1 MFNGQNGPLPM
12 HDVVVSAV
20 AAAVMAATIT
30 FNSTSQNREL
40 FIALI
45 IFNYSGAWGKE
56 QENRLCASVN
66 QYPGN
71 KLTSCPMHL
80 APLPLESGD

>member
-1 MFNGQNGPLPM
+1 MFKADRVPCIATPHSDQGQRTSSQNGPLPI

-40 FIALI
+40 FIVQNNFI
-45 IFNYSGAWGKE
+45 IFQGAWGKGQGARE
-56 QENRLCASVN
+56 
-66 QYPGN
+66 
-71 KLTSCPMHL
+71 
-80 APLPLESGD
+80 

>member
-1 MFNGQNGPLPM
+1 MFNVQNGPLPI

-40 FIALI
+40 FIVQNNFI
-45 IFNYSGAWGKE
+45 IFQGARSMG
-56 QENRLCASVN
+56 QGARGQFV
-66 QYPGN
+66 PGIQIY
-71 KLTSCPMHL
+71 
-80 APLPLESGD
+80 

>member
-1 MFNGQNGPLPM
+1 MFKADRGPCIATPHSDQGQRTSSQNGPLPI

-45 IFNYSGAWGKE
+45 IFNYSGAWGKGQGARE
-56 QENRLCASVN
+56 
-66 QYPGN
+66 
-71 KLTSCPMHL
+71 
-80 APLPLESGD
+80 

>member
-1 MFNGQNGPLPM
+1 MQL
-12 HDVVVSAV
+12 VVVSAV

-45 IFNYSGAWGKE
+45 IFNYSGAWGKGQGARE
-56 QENRLCASVN
+56 
-66 QYPGN
+66 
-71 KLTSCPMHL
+71 
-80 APLPLESGD
+80 